1 MKFLIHDVKDFNL
14 LKSNGEDYFIFDTT
28 QKYAFCKGCFDC
40 WLKTP
45 GTCIMRDK
53 VYGLADNLSEC
64 SEFIIVSRVLYGG
77 FSREVKG
84 VVDRLIACNLP
95 FFKKINGE
103 LHHKP
108 RYKNSLELKVV
119 FYGDC
124 TDEERETAEEYVSNI
139 ALNFNDAKFTVK
151 FAQNVQE
158 VGGVI

>member
-1 MKFLIHDVKDFNL
+1 MIFLIHDVKDFDNI
-14 LKSNGEDYFIFDTT
+14 NVNCEERFIFDAT

-45 GTCIMRDK
+45 GTCIMKDR
-53 VYGLADNLSEC
+53 VYGLANNLSKC
-64 SEFIIVSRVLYGG
+64 SKFVIVSRMLYGG
-77 FSREVKG
+77 FSTEIKG

-108 RYKNSLELKVV
+108 RFNNSFSLQVV

-124 TDEERETAEEYVSNI
+124 TDEEKQTAQEYVSNV
-139 ALNFNDAKFTVK
+139 ALNLNNAKFTTDFVES
-151 FAQNVQE
+151 AQE